1 MAVLDAFDLTGKV
14 CVVTGANRGIG
25 RALSLALAEA
35 GGDLALVVRR
45 PESAES
51 LVKEIQ
57 DLGRRAEVF
66 AADVVEPAAVQRA
79 AAQVVEAF
87 GGVHV
92 LVNNAGTC
100 IHRPALEVTPEEFHA
115 VMDVNVT
122 GVWNCCQAF
131 GKVMVE
137 AGRGS
142 IVNIGSISALIVNR
156 PQWQP
161 VYNASKAAVH
171 QLTKSLA
178 AEWGTTGVRVNALAP
193 GYVKTEMAPVDE
205 PQFRR
210 HWIEDVPM
218 QRYATP
224 EELGPSLIYLASAA
238 SSFVTGSILVTDGGY
253 TAF

>member
-1 MAVLDAFDLTGKV
+1 MAVLDAFDLTGRV

-87 GGVHV
+87 GGVDV

-100 IHRPALEVTPEEFHA
+100 IH
-115 VMDVNVT
+115 
-122 GVWNCCQAF
+122 
-131 GKVMVE
+131 
-137 AGRGS
+137 
-142 IVNIGSISALIVNR
+142 
-156 PQWQP
+156 
-161 VYNASKAAVH
+161 
-171 QLTKSLA
+171 
-178 AEWGTTGVRVNALAP
+178 
-193 GYVKTEMAPVDE
+193 
-205 PQFRR
+205 
-210 HWIEDVPM
+210 
-218 QRYATP
+218 
-224 EELGPSLIYLASAA
+224 
-238 SSFVTGSILVTDGGY
+238 
-253 TAF
+253 

>member
-87 GGVHV
+87 GGVDV

>member
-1 MAVLDAFDLTGKV
+1 
-14 CVVTGANRGIG
+14 
-25 RALSLALAEA
+25 
-35 GGDLALVVRR
+35 
-45 PESAES
+45 
-51 LVKEIQ
+51 
-57 DLGRRAEVF
+57 
-66 AADVVEPAAVQRA
+66 
-79 AAQVVEAF
+79 
-87 GGVHV
+87 
-92 LVNNAGTC
+92 
-100 IHRPALEVTPEEFHA
+100 

-131 GKVMVE
+131 GRVMVE

-178 AEWGTTGVRVNALAP
+178 AEWGATGVRVNALAP

-205 PQFRR
+205 PQFRQ
-210 HWIEDVPM
+210 HWIDDVPM

-238 SSFVTGSILVTDGGY
+238 SSFVTGSVLVADGGY

>member
-1 MAVLDAFDLTGKV
+1 MSVLDAFDLTGRV

-25 RALSLALAEA
+25 RALAIALAEA
-35 GGDLALVVRR
+35 GGDLALLVRR

-51 LVKEIQ
+51 LVKEIRA
-57 DLGRRAEVF
+57 LGRRAEVF
-66 AADVVEPAAVQRA
+66 AADVVEPAEVERA
-79 AAQVVEAF
+79 ASQVVEVF
-87 GGVHV
+87 GGVDV

-100 IHRPALEVTPEEFHA
+100 IHRPALEVTAAEFHA

-131 GKVMVE
+131 GRVMVA

-178 AEWGTTGVRVNALAP
+178 AEWGPTGVRVNALAP

-205 PQFRR
+205 PQFRQ
-210 HWIEDVPM
+210 HWIDDVPM